1 MRKTTFD
8 NVRELGRE
16 TLSVRFREMNKRKT
30 RWYAVPL
37 SIGTGALAVS
47 GIALLVLVGF
57 TVVSF
62 FMWAVPPESAAC
74 LESAGEP
81 GVPSCPGFSDWLA
94 GFPWWW
100 FPAIGVLVAP
110 LAVGVVV
117 AAVWDWVDLRKPDP
131 DATVCPPAVEAQAGI
146 PTPTVSTEILWDATS
161 FTFVAVVYTAVI
173 GILGLVIAPFGLAA
187 RIGYAVFAVTVGA
200 SILRVR
206 RLKAWAI
213 LWAKRVLG
221 KMPD

>member
-1 MRKTTFD
+1 MNKHRAGWHGVPLTIGAA
-8 NVRELGRE
+8 V
-16 TLSVRFREMNKRKT
+16 LSV
-30 RWYAVPL
+30 L
-37 SIGTGALAVS
+37 

-62 FMWAVPPESAAC
+62 FMWAVPPESAPC
-74 LESAGEP
+74 LEFADER
-81 GVPSCPGFSDWLA
+81 CPGFSDWLA
-94 GFPWWW
+94 GFPRWW

-110 LAVGVVV
+110 LAVGLVV

-131 DATVCPPAVEAQAGI
+131 DATVCPPAVEPKVGI
-146 PTPTVSTEILWDATS
+146 PTPTVSTEILWDAAS
-161 FTFVAVVYTAVI
+161 FTFVAVVYTAGI
-173 GILGLVIAPFGLAA
+173 GVLGVVIATFGLWQLSV
-187 RIGYAVFAVTVGA
+187 GYAVFAVTLGA

-221 KMPD
+221 KTPRYSG